1 VVRVSPTVITF
12 TNLFPSA
19 VMPTHGVF
27 VRERMSR
34 LLALR
39 PQWRWQVVSPV
50 PEVAWF
56 FRSQTYRRWHAVPAS
71 EQVGGITV
79 HHPRY
84 RHWPGLSLRR
94 QADAMAQGAERIV
107 TSLAAERPVVLDAHY
122 LWPDG
127 VAASILARKLGIPY
141 VLTARGT
148 DVNVVASDH
157 VVAGRIAEA
166 ADGALACFAVSGALC
181 DRFAQVTGLA
191 RTRITEVRNGV
202 DLDRFKP
209 GDAQAAR
216 ARLALPLQ
224 GRLLLGVGRLVESK
238 GFLLAAR
245 ALASLPRDVH
255 LVLVGEGPQRSE
267 IAEAGGDRVH
277 FLGARLPDDVA
288 DAFRAC
294 DLFVLPTEREG
305 WPNVV
310 TEALASGLR
319 VVASAVGG
327 IPEILGGAAPA
338 DGSLGALVPPR
349 DESALLSALQ
359 RILEA
364 PGDRALVRTF
374 AERWSWNAPLHTL
387 TEVFDRALGAGAV
400 P

>member
-1 VVRVSPTVITF
+1 
-12 TNLFPSA
+12 
-19 VMPTHGVF
+19 
-27 VRERMSR
+27 
-34 LLALR
+34 
-39 PQWRWQVVSPV
+39 
-50 PEVAWF
+50 
-56 FRSQTYRRWHAVPAS
+56 
-71 EQVGGITV
+71 V

-94 QADAMAQGAERIV
+94 QADAMARGARQLVRE
-107 TSLAAERPVVLDAHY
+107 LAAERPVVLDAHY

-127 VAASILARKLGIPY
+127 VAASILARELGIPY

-148 DVNVVASDH
+148 DVNVVACDR
-157 VVAGRIAEA
+157 VVADRMARA

-181 DRFAQVTGLA
+181 DRFAKVTGLD
-191 RTRITEVRNGV
+191 RSRIVEVRNGV
-202 DLDRFKP
+202 DLDRFRP
-209 GDAQAAR
+209 GDALAAR
-216 ARLALPLQ
+216 ERLGLPRE

-238 GFLLAAR
+238 GFLAAAR
-245 ALASLPRDVH
+245 ALASLPEDVR
-255 LVLVGEGPQRSE
+255 LVLVGDGPQRSE
-267 IAEAGGDRVH
+267 IAEVGGSRVQ
-277 FLGARLPDDVA
+277 FLGSLLPDQVA

-327 IPEILGGAAPA
+327 IPEIFGGVPPA

-349 DESALLSALQ
+349 DDEALAAAL
-359 RILEA
+359 RHVLA
-364 PGDRALVRTF
+364 VPGDRVRVRAF
-374 AERWSWNAPLHTL
+374 AERWSWDEPLHTL
-387 TEVFDRALGAGAV
+387 VRVFDRAMGMGVA

>member
-1 VVRVSPTVITF
+1 MSAAVLTF

-39 PQWRWQVVSPV
+39 PEWQWQVVSPV

-71 EQVGGITV
+71 EQIGGVTV

-107 TSLAAERPVVLDAHY
+107 TSLAEQRPVVLDAHY

-127 VAASILARKLGIPY
+127 VAASILARKLKIPY

-148 DVNVVASDH
+148 DVNVVATDRT
-157 VVAGRIAEA
+157 VAARIAEA
-166 ADGALACFAVSGALC
+166 AAGAHACFAVSGALC
-181 DRFAQVTGLA
+181 DRFAAVTGIDRA
-191 RTRITEVRNGV
+191 RITEVRNGV
-202 DLDRFKP
+202 DLDRFQP
-209 GDAQAAR
+209 GDSLSAR
-216 ARLALPLQ
+216 QRLGLP
-224 GRLLLGVGRLVESK
+224 GNARLLLGVGRLIESK
-238 GFLLAAR
+238 GFLLAAK
-245 ALASLPRDVH
+245 ALASLPADVH

-267 IAEAGGDRVH
+267 IAEVGGDRVH
-277 FLGARLPDDVA
+277 FLGARLPDEVA

-327 IPEILGGAAPA
+327 IPEILGGTPPA
-338 DGSLGALVPPR
+338 DGSLGALVPAGNE
-349 DESALLSALQ
+349 DALRAALQ
-359 RILEA
+359 RILA
-364 PGDRALVRTF
+364 TPGDRARVRAY
-374 AERWSWNAPLHTL
+374 AERWSWNAPLTTL
-387 TEVFDRALGAGAV
+387 VEVFDRALGAGATR
-400 P
+400 

>member
-1 VVRVSPTVITF
+1 MSPTVLTF

-27 VRERMSR
+27 VHERMSR
-34 LLALR
+34 LLAMR
-39 PQWRWQVVSPV
+39 PQWRWEVVSPV

-71 EQVGGITV
+71 EQVHGVTV

-107 TSLAAERPVVLDAHY
+107 TTLAAQRPVVLDAHY

-127 VAASILARKLGIPY
+127 VAAAMLARKLGIPF

-157 VVAGRIAEA
+157 TVAARIAEA
-166 ADGALACFAVSGALC
+166 AAGALACFAVSGALC
-181 DRFAQVTGLA
+181 DRFAAVTGLDRA
-191 RTRITEVRNGV
+191 RITEVRNGV
-202 DLDRFKP
+202 DLDRFRP
-209 GDAQAAR
+209 GDAPSAR
-216 ARLALPLQ
+216 QRLGLPAQ

-245 ALASLPRDVH
+245 ALASLPSDVH

-267 IAEAGGDRVH
+267 IAEVGGNRVH
-277 FLGARLPDDVA
+277 FLGARLPDEVA

-349 DESALLSALQ
+349 DEAALLAALR
-359 RILEA
+359 RILDV
-364 PGDRALVRTF
+364 PGDRARVRAF
-374 AERWSWNAPLHTL
+374 AERWSWSAPLTTL
-387 TEVFDRALGAGAV
+387 AEVFDRALGAGAV
-400 P
+400 R